1 MFEVI
6 AVKSQR
12 QAKIL
17 EIISTKNVET
27 QEQLLAALQQ
37 EGFRG
42 TQATISRDIKELR
55 IVKELTSLGTY
66 RYTTSSNEMSGTFSG
81 RLNTI
86 FRECVVGYDYAQNI
100 IVIRTLPGLASAAGS
115 AIDAMSLSLVVGTL
129 AGDDTVMVVM
139 RDSNAAA
146 AFCGEIK
153 NLTNG

>member
-1 MFEVI
+1 M
-6 AVKSQR
+6 KSQR
-12 QAKIL
+12 QAKIM
-17 EIISTKNVET
+17 EIISSQNVET
-27 QEQLLAALQQ
+27 QEQLLELLQQ

-66 RYTTSSNEMSGTFSG
+66 RYTASVNEAAGSFSA

-86 FRECVVGYDYAQNI
+86 FRECVTGFDYAQNI

-115 AIDAMSLSLVVGTL
+115 AIDAMNMSMVVGSL

-153 NLTNG
+153 NLIG